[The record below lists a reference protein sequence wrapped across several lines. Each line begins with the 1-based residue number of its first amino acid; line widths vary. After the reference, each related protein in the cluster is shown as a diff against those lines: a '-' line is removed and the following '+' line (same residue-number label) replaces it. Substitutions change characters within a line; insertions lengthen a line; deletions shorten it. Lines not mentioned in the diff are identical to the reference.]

1 MEDGLVERNL
11 GGQEALVQGRLTRAF
26 FARPV
31 LEVAPELLGCTISH
45 AGVTVR
51 LTEVEAYD
59 GANDPGSHAF
69 RGQTPR
75 TRVMFGEP
83 GGLYVYFTYGMHWC
97 ANLVCGSVGA
107 ASAVLLRAGEV
118 VGGLETARARRVGV
132 TDRDLA
138 RGPARLA
145 MTLALTRDQN
155 GLDTTATD
163 SPLVLRALP
172 GRLLGLV
179 EPPGQPDQPE
189 PPDLLDQP
197 DQPEPPDLRDQPD
210 QPDQTDLRDQ
220 PDQPDLPVSP
230 ERSPG
235 PGRIPMGPEQTVAV
249 CSGPRV
255 GVSGPGGDGAAYPWR
270 FWLDGEETVS
280 VYRRA
285 TARPSKPVAGSQDR

>member
-1 MEDGLVERNL
+1 MPGL
-11 GGQEALVQGRLTRAF
+11 LTRAF

-31 LEVAPELLGCTISH
+31 LEVAPELLGCTVSH

-107 ASAVLLRAGEV
+107 ASAVLMRAGEV

-172 GRLLGLV
+172 GRSPGLAGLPELDESDESPGLGGHLAGR
-179 EPPGQPDQPE
+179 PDADCSQLPG
-189 PPDLLDQP
+189 L
-197 DQPEPPDLRDQPD
+197 
-210 QPDQTDLRDQ
+210 
-220 PDQPDLPVSP
+220 P
-230 ERSPG
+230 ERSPRPG
-235 PGRIPMGPEQTVAV
+235 PGRVLMGSEQTVAV
-249 CSGPRV
+249 RSGPRV

-270 FWLDGEETVS
+270 FWLEGEATVS
-280 VYRRA
+280 AYRRA
-285 TARPSKPVAGSQDR
+285 TARPAKPAAGSQDL